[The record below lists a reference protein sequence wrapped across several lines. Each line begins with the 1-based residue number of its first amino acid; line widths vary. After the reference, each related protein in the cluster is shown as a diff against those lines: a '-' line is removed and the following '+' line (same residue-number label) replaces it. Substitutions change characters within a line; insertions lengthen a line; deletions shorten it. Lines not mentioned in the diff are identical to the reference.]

1 MIMII
6 LDVVVGFWVICKIIQ
21 IIEQIK
27 DLKKGEKNES

>member
-1 MIMII
+1 MTMII

-27 DLKKGEKNES
+27 DLLDKK

>member
-1 MIMII
+1 MIIII

-27 DLKKGEKNES
+27 DLMKK

>member
-1 MIMII
+1 MIMIF

-27 DLKKGEKNES
+27 DLLDKK

>member
-27 DLKKGEKNES
+27 DLLDKK